1 VARITV
7 EDCLENEQNRF
18 ALIVLATERARQL
31 AKGALPLVESRNKAC
46 VTALR
51 EVAAGRVKFNESVG
65 EVVRAFISETKAQVA
80 EARHANG
87 GRRRGGAPRIGT
99 GSAAS

>member
-1 VARITV
+1 MARITV

-31 AKGALPLVESRNKAC
+31 AKGALPLVGSRNKAC

-51 EVAAGRVKFNESVG
+51 EVAAGRVRFNESVG
-65 EVVRAFISETKAQVA
+65 EVVRTFISEVKAKAA
-80 EARHANG
+80 ESRHATL
-87 GRRRGGAPRIGT
+87 GRKRNASRI
-99 GSAAS
+99 AS